1 MKATVQF
8 DIDTDLR
15 ADELSRVVDHQFCH
29 DGRWIGRVCGP
40 VRVSIDPGDD
50 RSGVEG
56 VPATQDLSD
65 PSGGNVEQWEA
76 FKRGFLAD
84 AGVSRIVAVE
94 GADMGDGKVSEGM
107 PNHRIA
113 ASVDK
118 YGRVWL
124 DGLSEE
130 RMRIIP
136 TQRKEGT

>member
-1 MKATVQF
+1 
-8 DIDTDLR
+8 
-15 ADELSRVVDHQFCH
+15 
-29 DGRWIGRVCGP
+29 
-40 VRVSIDPGDD
+40 
-50 RSGVEG
+50 
-56 VPATQDLSD
+56 
-65 PSGGNVEQWEA
+65 
-76 FKRGFLAD
+76 
-84 AGVSRIVAVE
+84 
-94 GADMGDGKVSEGM
+94 VSEGM